1 MYPFPIAKPET
12 KTEILYATDFS
23 EPSRRAFA
31 CAKEIARRRGAFL
44 RSIHIIDLSAQEV
57 RQHISFQAA
66 LGEAHRTLRLL
77 RRELRL
83 GGIKEAATVIT
94 AGTCAQAIRD
104 AALRYH
110 SSLLI
115 MGLHGEPGLT
125 VPVFGGTVRR
135 IIRNPPCPVL
145 TVGMLGPATQKNGL
159 KRVLLVTDRDPESL
173 KAVEKAWPVEAHGLA
188 AAHFAVLSPDAPM
201 DAGTAFD
208 GKDHDVPL
216 HPLAYSE
223 AAKAILA
230 KADELQANL
239 IVLGMQAG
247 EYLDSM
253 AVESVARAV
262 ITKAPCPVMTVRT
275 GGEDRP
281 MHFGRRTLTTA
292 DVHSAFGH
300 SKSPI
305 ARA

>member
-1 MYPFPIAKPET
+1 MYPFSIAKSET

-23 EPSRRAFA
+23 EPSQRAFA

-44 RSIHIIDLSAQEV
+44 RSVHIIDLSAQEV
-57 RQHISFQAA
+57 RQHISFQSA
-66 LGEAHRTLRLL
+66 LSEAHRALRLL

-125 VPVFGGTVRR
+125 VPIFGGTVRR
-135 IIRNPPCPVL
+135 IMRNAPCPVI
-145 TVGMLGPATQKNGL
+145 TVGMRGPETQKNGL
-159 KRVLLVTDRDPESL
+159 KRVLLVTDMDPKSV
-173 KAVEKAWPVEAHGLA
+173 KAAEVAWPVEPHGPA
-188 AAHFAVLSPDAPM
+188 AAHFAVLPPDAPK
-201 DAGTAFD
+201 AAVAAFD
-208 GKDHDVPL
+208 GRDHDVPL
-216 HPLAYSE
+216 HSVAHSE

-239 IVLGMQAG
+239 IVLGLQAG
-247 EYLDSM
+247 EYLDSL
-253 AVESVARAV
+253 AVGSVARAV